1 MKTTASAAAAEV
13 VRAAAVPLAGPEGS
27 WDALLELVGDARFVL
42 LGEAT
47 HGTHEFYRA
56 RAEITKRLIL
66 EKGFTAVAVEADWP
80 DAYRVNHYVRDQ
92 SADESAEEALRG
104 FERFPQWMW
113 RNTEIVPLVEW
124 LREHN
129 RGLAE
134 GRPAVGFYGVD
145 LYSLYSSIEAVVRYL
160 EAVDPEAAVRARE
173 RYACFEHTDEPQLY
187 GQLSTLG
194 ITESCEQEAIR
205 QLTEL
210 RNRAAEL
217 ASRDGR
223 LPEDEHFFAEQNA
236 RLVINAEEYYR
247 EMFRGSVS
255 SWNLRD
261 CHMADTLDAL
271 VRHFEGKG
279 QQPRIVVWEHNSHL
293 GDARATEMG
302 EQGEWNVGQLVRE
315 RHGDQA
321 RLIGFSTYTGT
332 VTAANDWD
340 GPAERKQVRPGLPG
354 SWEDLFHQTGVPD
367 FFLPLRGADGEL
379 LEVMDE
385 ERLERAIGVI
395 YRPRT
400 ERQSHYFAARIAKQ
414 FDAVIHF
421 DTTSALTPLET
432 APRQH
437 SDEPPETYPSGT

>member
-1 MKTTASAAAAEV
+1 
-13 VRAAAVPLAGPEGS
+13 
-27 WDALLELVGDARFVL
+27 
-42 LGEAT
+42 
-47 HGTHEFYRA
+47 
-56 RAEITKRLIL
+56 
-66 EKGFTAVAVEADWP
+66 
-80 DAYRVNHYVRDQ
+80 
-92 SADESAEEALRG
+92 
-104 FERFPQWMW
+104 MW
-113 RNTEIVPLVEW
+113 RNTEIVRLVEW
-124 LREHN
+124 LRQHN
-129 RGLAE
+129 QGLPV

-160 EAVDPEAAVRARE
+160 ETVDPEAARRARE
-173 RYACFEHTDEPQLY
+173 RYACFEHTDEPQVY

-210 RNRAAEL
+210 RTRAAEL
-217 ASRDGR
+217 AARDGR

-271 VRHFEGKG
+271 VRHFELKG

-302 EQGEWNVGQLVRE
+302 RQGEWNVGQLVRE
-315 RHGDQA
+315 RHGDEA

-332 VTAANDWD
+332 VTAAHDWD
-340 GPAERKQVRPGLPG
+340 SPAERKQVRPGLPG
-354 SWEDLFHQTGVPD
+354 SWEDLFHQTGVPS
-367 FFLPLRGADGEL
+367 FFLPLRDADGGL
-379 LEVMDE
+379 REVMEE

-400 ERQSHYFAARIAKQ
+400 ERQSHYFGARIADQ

-421 DTTSALTPLET
+421 DTTTALTPLET
-432 APRQH
+432 APRWH
-437 SDEPPETYPSGT
+437 STEPPETYPSGT